1 MHKRIAGLL
10 GGVAALA
17 TFNGAQAAPSVTPIQ
32 NSLNVHSYAKL
43 LDPISNAVPLLI
55 ADDAA
60 RAQQRST
67 GVQLAQFHHHH
78 HHHHHHQFGGF
89 GFGGIIAPPPVY
101 VAPGYYGQ
109 DCYIRRQVVINRWG
123 QRVVRRVRVCD

>member
-1 MHKRIAGLL
+1 MDMHKRIAGLL

-17 TFNGAQAAPSVTPIQ
+17 TFNGAQAAASVAPIQ
-32 NSLNVHSYAKL
+32 GSLNVQSYAEL

-78 HHHHHHQFGGF
+78 HHHHHHHRQFGGF
-89 GFGGIIAPPPVY
+89 GFGGFIGPP
-101 VAPGYYGQ
+101 PGYYGP
-109 DCYIRRQVVINRWG
+109 DCYIQRQVVVNQWG
-123 QRVVRRVRVCD
+123 QRVVRRIRVCD

>member
-17 TFNGAQAAPSVTPIQ
+17 TFNGAQAAPSVAPTQ
-32 NSLNVHSYAKL
+32 DTLNVQSYAEL

-78 HHHHHHQFGGF
+78 HHHHHQFGGF
-89 GFGGIIAPPPVY
+89 GFGAVIGPPPVY
-101 VAPGYYGQ
+101 YGP
-109 DCYIRRQVVINRWG
+109 DCYIQRQVVVNRWG
-123 QRVVRRVRVCD
+123 HRVVRRVRVCD